1 MLESSKWT
9 RREGEGPA
17 FCKREESRRKA
28 TRIIAVPPMR
38 NWTGES
44 LLWSQSMG
52 ISILSATMLVLRSIS
67 VTVTV
72 WDGG

>member
-9 RREGEGPA
+9 CREGPA
-17 FCKREESRRKA
+17 FCKRDESRRKA
-28 TRIIAVPPMR
+28 TRISAVPPMR

-52 ISILSATMLVLRSIS
+52 ISIFSAKMLVLRSIS
-67 VTVTV
+67 VKGTV
-72 WDGG
+72 